1 MADLI
6 VKSQAITALR
16 PHPNAD
22 RLEIAEVGGWQCVV
36 VKDTYREGDV
46 VVHVP
51 PETLVPKA
59 LAVRLGIDGY
69 LSFSHGKPDFGRVRA
84 ARLRGEVSHGF
95 VFSDDRFTVAGED
108 AVAAFGFQKY
118 EPPPN
123 LFAGNRMPEYA
134 GFDKYTSIE
143 NIKNFL
149 DVFHEGEEVVFTE
162 KIHGTNSRIG
172 HIMVRDKARGEL
184 VPRIAVG
191 THRTQIEVSDEGKEG
206 SLYGY
211 PLTLEGVRRALWMPA
226 VEKGNE
232 VLEGA
237 SPNVNRILYGEI
249 FGPRINDYHYGQTS
263 PAYRA
268 FDIKEGQAF
277 LDYDEF
283 VAQCAAFDIATAPAL
298 YRGPFSLD
306 AVDAFTNRWNG
317 GKSQVGTN
325 PDQLREGIVIRPV
338 KERTHPE
345 IGRVILKAIADS
357 YLTRGKGTE
366 NQ

>member
-36 VKDTYREGDV
+36 LKDAYREGDV

-59 LAVRLGIDGY
+59 LVVRLGIDGY

-149 DVFHEGEEVVFTE
+149 NVFSEGEEVVFTE
-162 KIHGTNSRIG
+162 KIHGTNSRVG
-172 HIMVRDKARGEL
+172 HIMVRDKKSDER

-191 THRTQIEVSDEGKEG
+191 THRTQIQVPGEGEEG

-211 PLTLEGVRRALWMPA
+211 PLTLEGVRRALWLPA
-226 VEKGNE
+226 VEEGNE
-232 VLEGA
+232 VREGA
-237 SPNVNRILYGEI
+237 SPDVNRILYGEI

-263 PAYRA
+263 PSYRA

-277 LDYDEF
+277 LDYDAF
-283 VAQCAAFDIATAPAL
+283 VTRCAAFDIAIAPAL

-306 AVDAFTNRWNG
+306 AVDAFTNRWQD

-345 IGRVILKAIADS
+345 IGRVILKSIADS